1 MKYAFFSTYIY
12 NISLYNDSGDDML
25 KKMKLKNTSKKK
37 IKKSFIY
44 IIIIYIVF
52 SITFYYSL
60 KNSSEISNT
69 KFINY
74 LLKGGNSHL
83 IEDYKLVNIINSST
97 KFLFNIDI
105 KNPTSILNTGILVY
119 GNNEKILEMS
129 YNDDYSNLEELKKV
143 SSYIEDPNPV
153 DVENPIIY
161 IYNSHQLEN
170 YNSTNLDI
178 YGITP
183 NVLMASY
190 LLKEKLNSKGLST
203 IVEDANMSEF
213 LTINGWDH
221 SGSYKASRIFVL
233 DKKNKYSSLEYFI
246 DIHRDSVSKSVSTAN
261 INGKSYAKILFVVG
275 LEHDNY
281 SSNLKTMEEIN
292 DLCNKYYPGLSRG
305 IYKKE
310 GAGVNGIYNQ
320 DISPNSILIEL
331 GAVENNI
338 DEVLNTTEAISN
350 ILYYYIKG
358 DKNG

>member
-1 MKYAFFSTYIY
+1 
-12 NISLYNDSGDDML
+12 ML
-25 KKMKLKNTSKKK
+25 KKMKLKNTNKKK
-37 IKKSFIY
+37 INKSFVY

-60 KNSSEISNT
+60 KNSSEINNT
-69 KFINY
+69 KFINF

-83 IEDYKLVNIINSST
+83 IEDYKLLDIVNTST
-97 KFLFNIDI
+97 KFLFNIDV
-105 KNPTSILNTGILVY
+105 KNPKSILDSGILLY
-119 GNNEKILEMS
+119 GNNDKVLEMS

-170 YNSTNLDI
+170 YNSENLDI
-178 YGITP
+178 YRITP

-203 IVEDANMSEF
+203 IVEDTNLSEF
-213 LTINGWDH
+213 LTLNGWDH
-221 SGSYKASRIFVL
+221 SGSYKASRIFIL
-233 DKKNKYSSLEYFI
+233 DKKNKYSSLKYFI
-246 DIHRDSVSKSVSTAN
+246 DIHRDSVSKSVSTVTLN
-261 INGKSYAKILFVVG
+261 NKNYAKILFVVG
-275 LEHDNY
+275 LEHENY
-281 SSNLKTMEEIN
+281 KSNLKTAEELN
-292 DLCNKYYPGLSRG
+292 ELCNKYYKGLSRG

-320 DISPNSILIEL
+320 DISPNSILIEVGGL
-331 GAVENNI
+331 DNNI

-350 ILYYYIKG
+350 ILYYYI
-358 DKNG
+358 NGENNE